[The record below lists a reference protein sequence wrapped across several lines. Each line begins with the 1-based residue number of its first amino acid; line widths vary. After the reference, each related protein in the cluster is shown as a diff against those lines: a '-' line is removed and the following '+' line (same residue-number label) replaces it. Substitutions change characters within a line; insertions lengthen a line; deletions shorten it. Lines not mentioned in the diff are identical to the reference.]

1 MISSPQKRSAARAEQ
16 AKVVPGAG
24 LGAHLDRGAWAI
36 GGGRKAGEWRWLP
49 ALIGL
54 VCVAVVLYVLARD
67 PSTIVG
73 ATSGYALLLAR
84 GYWLNRRYL
93 KRTGAG

>member
-1 MISSPQKRSAARAEQ
+1 MISSPEKRAAARAEQ
-16 AKVVPGAG
+16 AKVVPGTG

-54 VCVAVVLYVLARD
+54 ACIPVVLYVLDRD
-67 PSTIVG
+67 PSTIIG
-73 ATSGYALLLAR
+73 ATVGYALLLSR
-84 GYWLNRRYL
+84 GHWLNRRYL
-93 KRTGAG
+93 RRAGDR